1 MSVTDLY
8 LYIRPMQ
15 PDNANLKDV
24 LKYADALAKDL
35 CSLTNE
41 LAIWKYRVH
50 STMFIASATI
60 LTLVCS
66 LVRPVSDN
74 PEYISACYSCR
85 LYWTNIATVLLNG
98 ICLLALGLVL
108 YRNIYATDQV
118 RRNIEKRFDTLSQE
132 LKLPSDAVFV
142 DGEYKIIS
150 VSGRLSFFA
159 VCEWVAYISFGFMV
173 IGLMLRYY
181 FM

>member
-1 MSVTDLY
+1 MSATDLY

-15 PDNANLKDV
+15 PDNANFEDV

-60 LTLVCS
+60 LTLACS
-66 LVRPVSDN
+66 LIRPESDN

-85 LYWTNIATVLLNG
+85 LYWTNIATVSLNG

-108 YRNIYATDQV
+108 YRNIYATNRV

-132 LKLPSDAVFV
+132 LKLPPDVVSV
-142 DGEYKIIS
+142 DGEYKTIS
-150 VSGRLSFFA
+150 VSGKLMFFSI
-159 VCEWVAYISFGFMV
+159 CEWVAYVSFAFMV
-173 IGLMLRYY
+173 IGLMLRYF

>member
-15 PDNANLKDV
+15 PDNANFEDV

-60 LTLVCS
+60 LTLACS
-66 LVRPVSDN
+66 LIRPESDN
-74 PEYISACYSCR
+74 PEYISAC
-85 LYWTNIATVLLNG
+85 
-98 ICLLALGLVL
+98 
-108 YRNIYATDQV
+108 
-118 RRNIEKRFDTLSQE
+118 
-132 LKLPSDAVFV
+132 
-142 DGEYKIIS
+142 
-150 VSGRLSFFA
+150 
-159 VCEWVAYISFGFMV
+159 
-173 IGLMLRYY
+173 
-181 FM
+181 